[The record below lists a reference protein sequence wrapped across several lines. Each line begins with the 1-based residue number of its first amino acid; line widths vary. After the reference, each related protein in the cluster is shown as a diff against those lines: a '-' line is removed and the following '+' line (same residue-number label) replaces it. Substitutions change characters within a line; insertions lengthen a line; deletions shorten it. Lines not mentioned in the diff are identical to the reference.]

1 MTEIKYTAIRHDGST
16 YAGISHIANAD
27 ATTVAAF
34 KADVLAGDEALK
46 GLTVLNVSQI
56 QLPSKVLAS
65 YGGIIRKSVDA
76 YLGQLEST
84 VD

>member
-1 MTEIKYTAIRHDGST
+1 MLEITYTAIRHDGT
-16 YAGISHIANAD
+16 CYAGISHIESNTPEAV
-27 ATTVAAF
+27 TAF
-34 KADVLAGDEALK
+34 KADALERNESLK
-46 GLTVLNVSQI
+46 GITVLSVSEI

-76 YLGQLEST
+76 FLSQSEGY